1 MLIQYHF
8 YYVATQLCCLEF
20 SSVNQNLILIHIG
33 GWPNKFLSSISAY
46 SHKQLVMV
54 TKNDF
59 QIIHLKQETF
69 KVPPKEFSGWKFN
82 SVFLLIDP
90 NTSAGPGLVLGST
103 VHSKCLIDRVN
114 QVDHGF
120 SDLLG
125 NLLMYVTMGC
135 EVLTAVCAEASL
147 QQGKGALFGLVSLS
161 TSLCPI
167 VNLNPL
173 DWLMTWNENFEKCAE
188 LHSLSLTDEL

>member
-1 MLIQYHF
+1 
-8 YYVATQLCCLEF
+8 
-20 SSVNQNLILIHIG
+20 
-33 GWPNKFLSSISAY
+33 
-46 SHKQLVMV
+46 
-54 TKNDF
+54 
-59 QIIHLKQETF
+59 
-69 KVPPKEFSGWKFN
+69 
-82 SVFLLIDP
+82 
-90 NTSAGPGLVLGST
+90 
-103 VHSKCLIDRVN
+103 
-114 QVDHGF
+114 
-120 SDLLG
+120 
-125 NLLMYVTMGC
+125 MYVTMGC